1 MSLISFLKD
10 AGERLFNPGSAGG
23 AAKPAPAGAAASSPA
38 ASAPAAA
45 APAQPQQS
53 VAELNRIAGEEIE
66 KYIRSQKLDAQNL
79 DVRYDGATQT
89 VTVSGVAPDQATKE
103 KIVLCCGNVQAVA
116 HVDDRLTVAQAAEPP
131 AKFYTVKK
139 GDTLSKIATEFYGN
153 AGAYTKIFEANRP
166 MLKDPDK
173 IYPGQ
178 TLRIPPAA

>member
-10 AGERLFNPGSAGG
+10 AGERLFNTGPAGG
-23 AAKPAPAGAAASSPA
+23 AAKPAAAPAAAGS
-38 ASAPAAA
+38 PAAA

-53 VAELNRIAGEEIE
+53 VAELNRIAGEEIK
-66 KYIRSQKLDAQNL
+66 KYVLSQNL
-79 DVRYDGATQT
+79 SAENLEVRYDGATQT

-103 KIVLCCGNVQAVA
+103 KIVLCCGNVQAVE
-116 HVDDRLTVAQAAEPP
+116 HVDDRLTVAKAAEPP

-139 GDTLSKIATEFYGN
+139 GDTLSKIAAEFYGKG
-153 AGAYTKIFEANRP
+153 GAYMKIFEANQP

-178 TLRIPPAA
+178 TLRIPPAG